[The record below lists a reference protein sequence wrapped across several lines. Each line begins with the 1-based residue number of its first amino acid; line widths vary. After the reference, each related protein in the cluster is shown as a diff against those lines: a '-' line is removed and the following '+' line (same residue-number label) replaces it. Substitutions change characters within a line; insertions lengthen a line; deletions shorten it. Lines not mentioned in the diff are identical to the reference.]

1 MLWMRNIVRRN
12 TQVSVIFEIL
22 TFHTQSS
29 LSKSN
34 PEHFLK
40 NKKVILSKALDVE
53 KHDNIWIES
62 NGEAFTKEIYETQ
75 KYTSYT
81 KLRY

>member
-1 MLWMRNIVRRN
+1 MRRN

-53 KHDNIWIES
+53 KHDNI
-62 NGEAFTKEIYETQ
+62 
-75 KYTSYT
+75 
-81 KLRY
+81 